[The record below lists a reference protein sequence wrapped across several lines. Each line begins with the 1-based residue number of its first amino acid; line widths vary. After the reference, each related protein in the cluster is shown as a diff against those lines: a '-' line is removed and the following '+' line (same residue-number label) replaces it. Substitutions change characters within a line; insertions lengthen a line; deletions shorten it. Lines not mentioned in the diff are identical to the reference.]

1 MNDAADVPV
10 LIVDDQAA
18 FRSAARTVVSLL
30 AGFAVAAEAESGE
43 QALEVAP
50 TLGPALVLMDINL
63 GGLTGIE
70 ATRRLTTDHPDLVVV
85 LMSTYTEADLP
96 ADARQCGA
104 AAYLHKEDLA
114 PDVLRDLWV
123 ERHPV
128 GS

>member
-1 MNDAADVPV
+1 M
-10 LIVDDQAA
+10 
-18 FRSAARTVVSLL
+18 
-30 AGFAVAAEAESGE
+30 AAEAESGE

-50 TLGPALVLMDINL
+50 GLGSALVLMDINL

-70 ATRRLTTDHPDLVVV
+70 AARRLTTDHPELVVV

-96 ADARQCGA
+96 ADARRCGA

-114 PDVLRDLWV
+114 PEVLRDLWA

-128 GS
+128 AS